1 MLGSKGK
8 QIDRVLEFKVDDEIL
23 IERIEGRRVHLA
35 SGRSYHTK
43 FNPPKVDGVDDITG
57 EPLIQ
62 RKDDNAEVLK
72 KRMSAFHG
80 QTAPIL
86 DYYRQK
92 NILKTIDAMA
102 AINTVSQQ
110 IHESIYNRMF

>member
-1 MLGSKGK
+1 MFSSKNK
-8 QIDRVLEFKVDDEIL
+8 KIDRVIEFKVDDEIL
-23 IERIEGRRVHLA
+23 IERVEGRRIHAA
-35 SGRSYHTK
+35 SGRSYHVK

-57 EPLIQ
+57 EPLMQ

-72 KRMSAFHG
+72 KRMGAYHG

-92 NILKTIDAMA
+92 NLLKSIDAMA
-102 AINTVSQQ
+102 PI
-110 IHESIYNRMF
+110 